1 MSYIQQLAFL
11 YSAFCDKG
19 ISCTHNEILAHHTTF
34 HIGGLASLTAWPS
47 SRTELIQVLSLWR
60 EVSDSCPICVIGNG
74 SNVLFPDQGY
84 HGLVVITSRANRVV
98 FEEDEAQ
105 SRAEFRNDHI
115 YCQAYAECG
124 ASLTKLADA
133 CADRALSGLEFAYGI
148 PGTIGGATVMN
159 AGAYGSDMER
169 VLVAAEHYDLDS
181 GEVVRLTD
189 REMNLDYRHSIYQDH
204 PRWILLSVVIT
215 LSYGDAA
222 DIRKRMNDNM
232 ASRMDKQPLEYPSA
246 GYVFK
251 RPVDNFAGR
260 MIENAGLR
268 GYSVGGAQVSE
279 KHTGFIVNRGGATA
293 KDVIALIRYIQDE
306 VEKIYH
312 HRLEYELKMMTDDSE
327 SDQE

>member
-1 MSYIQQLAFL
+1 ML
-11 YSAFCDKG
+11 
-19 ISCTHNEILAHHTTF
+19 
-34 HIGGLASLTAWPS
+34 
-47 SRTELIQVLSLWR
+47 
-60 EVSDSCPICVIGNG
+60 GNG

-189 REMNLDYRHSIYQDH
+189 WEMDLDYHHSIYQDH
-204 PRWILLSVVIT
+204 PLWILLSVVIT

-222 DIRKRMNDNM
+222 DIRKRMDDNM
-232 ASRMDKQPLEYPSA
+232 AARIVSSLWNIPAQDRYS
-246 GYVFK
+246 YV
-251 RPVDNFAGR
+251 RSIISP
-260 MIENAGLR
+260 
-268 GYSVGGAQVSE
+268 
-279 KHTGFIVNRGGATA
+279 
-293 KDVIALIRYIQDE
+293 DV
-306 VEKIYH
+306 
-312 HRLEYELKMMTDDSE
+312 
-327 SDQE
+327 